1 MAIVSSEPQINSQ
14 NSNNYDPQKHQTTLI
29 MKATKSSWA
38 THLGFNYK
46 RAKRE
51 LGNELPNNYNSLLK
65 RCVQGEVARLL
76 TEAMDGEKSLQI
88 DYGKSL
94 AKFCDKDK
102 YKAGVIEAAS
112 IAAKSIWPNNNKE
125 ECVKT

>member
-1 MAIVSSEPQINSQ
+1 
-14 NSNNYDPQKHQTTLI
+14 
-29 MKATKSSWA
+29 MKATKLSWA

-76 TEAMDGEKSLQI
+76 LEAMDGEKSLQI
-88 DYGKSL
+88 DYSKSL

-102 YKAGVIEAAS
+102 FRAGVIEAAT
-112 IAAKSIWPNNNKE
+112 IAAKSIWPNDNKE
-125 ECVKT
+125 ECAKP

>member
-1 MAIVSSEPQINSQ
+1 
-14 NSNNYDPQKHQTTLI
+14 

-65 RCVQGEVARLL
+65 RCVQGEAARLL
-76 TEAMDGEKSLQI
+76 LEAMDGEKSLQI

-102 YKAGVIEAAS
+102 YKAGVIETAT
-112 IAAKSIWPNNNKE
+112 IAAKSIWPNEKRKNA
-125 ECVKT
+125 